1 MSQRYPDLPARMAAL
16 PVDHRGFPVPWFVAW
31 VDGQPQFP
39 VADADKFE
47 QAIRYRKCWVC
58 GGQLG
63 KYGTYVIG
71 PMCAVNRT
79 SSEPP
84 SHLDCA
90 QFSARNCPF
99 LTRPRMKRVGRQ
111 NLPIGSRDPAGEM
124 IERNPG
130 VALVWTST
138 NGKPHRTRKGLL
150 FDIGDPTGV
159 EWYAHGRPAT
169 REEVLVSIETGLPL
183 LRDMADRDPH
193 PEAANLELNRYIDRA
208 MLLVPA

>member
-1 MSQRYPDLPARMAAL
+1 MLRYPDLPARMASL

-31 VDGQPQFP
+31 VDGEPQFP
-39 VADADKFE
+39 VADAEKIGI
-47 QAIRYRKCWVC
+47 AIRHKKCWVC
-58 GGQLG
+58 GGTLG
-63 KYGTYVIG
+63 QYGSYVVG

-99 LTRPRMKRVGRQ
+99 MTRPRMKRVGRENMPMGVQ
-111 NLPIGSRDPAGEM
+111 NPAGDM

-130 VALVWTST
+130 VALVWTSR
-138 NGKPHRTRKGLL
+138 NGKPWKPRGGGIL
-150 FDIGDPTGV
+150 FNLGDPTSV
-159 EWYAHGRPAT
+159 EWYAQGRPAT
-169 REEVLVSIETGLPL
+169 REEVLESINSGLPL
-183 LRDMADRDPH
+183 LRDMADRDPRSI
-193 PEAANLELNRYIDRA
+193 EAHLELDRFVDRA